1 MFRAEII
8 AIVMLLTHLPF
19 LRPLGSRVGSKL
31 ARMTKVHGAA
41 TMMIGWPRAD
51 RNAFPRGA
59 RSITT
64 LYMTE
69 PPPEPNFSD
78 KKLKIVKP
86 KGEKYELEIVH
97 PHEIDLKL
105 TFDEEG
111 HKYYFNNNHVRL
123 SVTQLVENYFS
134 KFDADDIIDKMMKGS
149 RWPRPEYTWPNG
161 EPMNAT
167 AIKNKWDGIGLYAR
181 NRGTWMHFN
190 IERKL
195 NNLPPSNTIPEM
207 TQFEKFYVG
216 KCLLIA

>member
-1 MFRAEII
+1 MFKAALFVIL
-8 AIVMLLTHLPF
+8 MFLCNLPF
-19 LRPLGSRVGSKL
+19 MRPLGSRVSSRL
-31 ARMTKVHGAA
+31 SSSLRMTRLNDL
-41 TMMIGWPRAD
+41 TMIYQSRVRQGVS
-51 RNAFPRGA
+51 RGT
-59 RSITT
+59 RSITS
-64 LYMTE
+64 LYMNE

-78 KKLKIVKP
+78 KKLKIIKP

-105 TFDEEG
+105 TFDEDG
-111 HKYYFNNNHVRL
+111 HKYYYNNAQMKL

-207 TQFEKFYVG
+207 ALFEKFYTG
-216 KCLLIA
+216 KYCL

>member
-1 MFRAEII
+1 M
-8 AIVMLLTHLPF
+8 
-19 LRPLGSRVGSKL
+19 RPLGSRVSSRFSSSL
-31 ARMTKVHGAA
+31 RMTRLNDLR
-41 TMMIGWPRAD
+41 MIYQSRLRQGVS
-51 RNAFPRGA
+51 RGT
-59 RSITT
+59 RSITS
-64 LYMTE
+64 LYMNE

-78 KKLKIVKP
+78 KKLKIIKP

-105 TFDEEG
+105 TFDEDG
-111 HKYYFNNNHVRL
+111 HKYYYNNAQMKL

-207 TQFEKFYVG
+207 TLFEKFYMG
-216 KCLLIA
+216 KYCL